1 MDSLIILN
9 TIIKNRRT
17 QKQNAYMFFADDF
30 KCFNKLWLKDFL
42 LETYD
47 PNSLKV
53 LYEMNK
59 ETDIVIR
66 TTVGNKENI
75 QV

>member
-1 MDSLIILN
+1 
-9 TIIKNRRT
+9 
-17 QKQNAYMFFADDF
+17 MFFADDF

-47 PNSLKV
+47 PNSLQV

-66 TTVGNKENI
+66 TPVGNKENI